1 MGYKTLGFGL
11 TCILF
16 AYYIYTL
23 IPENIEEPWK
33 VRIIDGAVKITSFM
47 VSFSFP
53 GNWDGLLQEH
63 VSFLSISILKKTSVF
78 FWDK

>member
-1 MGYKTLGFGL
+1 MGYKTLCFGL

-16 AYYIYTL
+16 AYYIYTP

-33 VRIIDGAVKITSFM
+33 VKIIDGAVKITSLM

-53 GNWDGLLQEH
+53 GNWDALLQEH
-63 VSFLSISILKKTSVF
+63 VSFLSISILKETSVF